1 MPAPHKCT
9 GQRCG
14 QGHDTTLDDAAR
26 SRQWF
31 VGPRFCLASLID
43 LLSRELRAGSGHT
56 GYSRLLSR
64 HLGALSHSL
73 VAKRIA

>member
-1 MPAPHKCT
+1 
-9 GQRCG
+9 
-14 QGHDTTLDDAAR
+14 
-26 SRQWF
+26 
-31 VGPRFCLASLID
+31 LID